1 MSSARIAAPLF
12 TGALAL
18 SLGLL
23 PLVARSGPQEGS
35 RKEAKVPA
43 ALTFSMKDIDGNTVP
58 LSRYQGQVVL
68 MVNVASFCGNTPQ
81 YASLESL
88 YEKYKGRGFTVLGF
102 PSNDFGKQE
111 PGSSTEIKEF
121 CSTKYHITFP
131 MFEKIVVKGEGQAP
145 LYRYLTDKKLNPT
158 TGGDIEWN
166 FAKFL
171 LNRKG
176 EVVARFPAGTNPA
189 TPEVVQAIE
198 KELAVPAGSV
208 QAASKE

>member
-1 MSSARIAAPLF
+1 MSSRRIAAPLLA
-12 TGALAL
+12 GALAL
-18 SLGLL
+18 SMGLIRMAAHA
-23 PLVARSGPQEGS
+23 VPQD
-35 RKEAKVPA
+35 EAKKGTTVAPA
-43 ALTFSMKDIDGNTVP
+43 LNFSMKDIDGNPVP

-81 YASLESL
+81 YASLEGL
-88 YEKYKGRGFTVLGF
+88 YEKYKSQGFTVLGF

-121 CSTKYHITFP
+121 CSTKYHVTFP
-131 MFEKIVVKGEGQAP
+131 MLEKIVVKGDGQAP
-145 LYRYLTDKKLNPT
+145 LYQYLTDKKTNPA

-176 EVVARFPAGTNPA
+176 EVVARFPAGTDPR
-189 TPEVVQAIE
+189 TPEVVKAIE
-198 KELAVPAGSV
+198 KELAAPVNGQKTVSNP
-208 QAASKE
+208 